1 MAAQTTDSICTDM
14 DSASRCLNSHI
25 ASGSDAETHYTALI
39 RCEGGIVFSV
49 ERGEFMTMHTHEGWE
64 IIGAEG
70 SLKLTMGDG
79 KPESVIYNRT
89 TTESGVAST
98 PLSEAGEAPESQ
110 HSNPLSD
117 FAAGI
122 RENRQPLT
130 SLENALVVQKI
141 TDGIYASAESGNA
154 VEING

>member
-1 MAAQTTDSICTDM
+1 MPSVFE
-14 DSASRCLNSHI
+14 SHI

-39 RCEGGIVFSV
+39 RCEGGIVLSV
-49 ERGEFMTMHTHEGWE
+49 ERGEFTTMHTHEGWE
-64 IIGAEG
+64 IIGTEG

-79 KPESVIYNRT
+79 KPESVTYNRT
-89 TTESGVAST
+89 TTAGGVESTS
-98 PLSEAGEAPESQ
+98 LSEAGEAPESQ
-110 HSNPLSD
+110 YSNPLSD

-141 TDGIYASAESGNA
+141 TDAIYASAETGNA
-154 VEING
+154 VEIEK